1 MKVIVCENYED
12 MSRRT
17 AEIIA
22 KQVKQKPTSILG
34 LATGSTP
41 VRTYELLAEEYRA
54 GKLDFSL
61 VTSFNLDEYY
71 PISPENDQSYRYFMQ
86 KNFFNHINIRPD
98 ATFVPKGNAENPEEE
113 CAAYDAMIDE
123 AGGIDLQ
130 LLGIGRNGHI
140 AFNEP
145 EEALYAGTHVTALTE
160 STVKANSRFFASAD
174 DVPRHALTMGV
185 GSIMKAKKILILA
198 SGAEKK
204 EAVSALLS
212 GRVTTACPATMLNLH
227 PDVILL
233 CDSAAYNG

>member
-71 PISPENDQSYRYFMQ
+71 PISPEND
-86 KNFFNHINIRPD
+86 D
-98 ATFVPKGNAENPEEE
+98 A
-113 CAAYDAMIDE
+113 
-123 AGGIDLQ
+123 
-130 LLGIGRNGHI
+130 
-140 AFNEP
+140 
-145 EEALYAGTHVTALTE
+145 
-160 STVKANSRFFASAD
+160 
-174 DVPRHALTMGV
+174 
-185 GSIMKAKKILILA
+185 
-198 SGAEKK
+198 
-204 EAVSALLS
+204 
-212 GRVTTACPATMLNLH
+212 
-227 PDVILL
+227 
-233 CDSAAYNG
+233 